1 MKLNNN
7 KMNWYNVTLNQFIEL
22 DKILKSE
29 ENDTEKTICLMELLF
44 GNEITDLPLA
54 EFNKKVKEI
63 DFLKDEIPVKTPPK
77 KVVVN
82 DRTYFIDCL
91 IGNITTA
98 QYIDFNNHLPTG
110 DMKKIL
116 SVFFIPE
123 GHKYND
129 GYDMLQVI
137 NDIGELPI
145 PVVESAAFFF
155 ERQLVKFMEIF
166 QSYSIKR
173 IKKTKMPKEQKE
185 KVIKIIQESMDL
197 VLSPLYLN
205 SVK

>member
-1 MKLNNN
+1 
-7 KMNWYNVTLNQFIEL
+7 
-22 DKILKSE
+22 
-29 ENDTEKTICLMELLF
+29 
-44 GNEITDLPLA
+44 
-54 EFNKKVKEI
+54 
-63 DFLKDEIPVKTPPK
+63 
-77 KVVVN
+77 
-82 DRTYFIDCL
+82 
-91 IGNITTA
+91 
-98 QYIDFNNHLPTG
+98 
-110 DMKKIL
+110 MKKIL

-137 NDIGELPI
+137 TDIGELPI

-185 KVIKIIQESMDL
+185 KVIKIIQESMKL
-197 VLSPLYLN
+197 ILTPLE
-205 SVK
+205 